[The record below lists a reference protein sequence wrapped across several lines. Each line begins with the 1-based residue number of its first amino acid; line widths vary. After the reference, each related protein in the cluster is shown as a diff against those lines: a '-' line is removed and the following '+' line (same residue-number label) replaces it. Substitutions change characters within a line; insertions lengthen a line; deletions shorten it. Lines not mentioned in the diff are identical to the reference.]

1 MELKLTLEQCDK
13 QIAELQQANAK
24 RQQESNAA
32 IVQINML
39 MGYREAR
46 VEVDTFVKEEAEKA
60 KPDLKVVDEKESKKE
75 PKAS

>member
-1 MELKLTLEQCDK
+1 MELKLTLEQSDK

-32 IVQINML
+32 TVQINML

-60 KPDLKVVDEKESKKE
+60 KPDLKVVDEKEAKKE